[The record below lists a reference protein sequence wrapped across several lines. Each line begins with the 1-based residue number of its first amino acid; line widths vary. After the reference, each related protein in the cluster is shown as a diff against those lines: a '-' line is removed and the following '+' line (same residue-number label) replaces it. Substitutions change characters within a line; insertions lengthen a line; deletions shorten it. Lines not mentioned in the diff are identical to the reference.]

1 MYNSSLV
8 INYIGKIMR
17 SSLIQIFTVI
27 FVAAIS
33 WLIWDKWDII
43 TGSSDSKNSIAKP
56 EKPPTAVD
64 AKSVRVDNIVVN
76 MEVVGNLK
84 ALDAIDVT
92 SEING
97 IITKINFTE
106 GQSIQKG
113 EVLFLLDSNIEKAE
127 ITIQK
132 ADVDRWTAL
141 LERRQRLARSAE
153 KLSKTKNIARTRLDQ
168 LLTDETEALA
178 QLQIAKAKLIIAQN
192 NLYKKIIKAPFNGVA
207 GLKLKSI
214 GEYLEP
220 GEIVTSLDSID
231 PIELDF
237 EVPESVISS
246 LKIGTEINAFTRA
259 WGDEVFTGIIK
270 SVNTRV
276 NLESRSIT
284 VRAEINNS
292 NLKLKPGMFMMVKLP
307 IITRKNAIIVPEES
321 VLTDGT
327 QRTIYVIKD
336 GVTKSKPVKLGQR
349 LPGEVE
355 VLEGIPSDAIVITG
369 GIQKVRDGSKVII
382 RESKK

>member
-64 AKSVRVDNIVVN
+64 ARSVRVDNIVVN

-97 IITKINFTE
+97 IITKINFSE

-178 QLQIAKAKLIIAQN
+178 QLQIAQAKLIIAQN

-220 GEIVTSLDSID
+220 GEVVTSLDSID

-246 LKIGTEINAFTRA
+246 LKIATEINAFTRA

>member
-113 EVLFLLDSNIEKAE
+113 EILFLLDSNIEKAE

-192 NLYKKIIKAPFNGVA
+192 NLYKKIIKAPFNGVT

-355 VLEGIPSDAIVITG
+355 VLEGISSDAIVITG

>member
-43 TGSSDSKNSIAKP
+43 SGSGDSVNSIAKP

-76 MEVVGNLK
+76 MEVVGNLR

-92 SEING
+92 SEISG

-106 GQSIQKG
+106 GQSIKKG
-113 EVLFLLDSNIEKAE
+113 DVLFLLDSNIEKAE

-132 ADVDRWTAL
+132 ADINRWTAL

-153 KLSKTKNIARTRLDQ
+153 KLSETKNIARTRLDQ

-178 QLQIAKAKLIIAQN
+178 QLQIAKAKLKIAQN
-192 NLYKKIIKAPFNGVA
+192 NLYKKIIKAPFNGIT

-246 LKIGTEINAFTRA
+246 LIIGTNIKTVTRA
-259 WGDEVFTGIIK
+259 WGNEVFTGIIK
-270 SVNTRV
+270 SINTRV

-284 VRAEINNS
+284 VRATIS
-292 NLKLKPGMFMMVKLP
+292 NKKLKLKPGMFMMVKLP
-307 IITRKNAIIVPEES
+307 VITHKNAIIVPEES

-327 QRTIYVIKD
+327 QRTIYIIKD

-355 VLEGIPSDAIVITG
+355 VLEGIDSDAIVITG
-369 GIQKVRDGSKVII
+369 GIQKVRDGSKVTI
-382 RESKK
+382 RESK

>member
-27 FVAAIS
+27 FVAVIS

-97 IITKINFTE
+97 IITKINFSE

-178 QLQIAKAKLIIAQN
+178 QLQIAQAKLIIAQN

-220 GEIVTSLDSID
+220 GEVVTSLDSID

-246 LKIGTEINAFTRA
+246 LKIATEINAFTRA

>member
-192 NLYKKIIKAPFNGVA
+192 NLYKKIIKAPFNGVT

-246 LKIGTEINAFTRA
+246 LKIATEINAFTRA

>member
-43 TGSSDSKNSIAKP
+43 TGSSDSKNSIVKP

-246 LKIGTEINAFTRA
+246 LKIATEINAFTRA

>member
-43 TGSSDSKNSIAKP
+43 TGSSDSKNSIVKP

-106 GQSIQKG
+106 GQSVQKG
-113 EVLFLLDSNIEKAE
+113 EILFLLDSNIEKAE

-246 LKIGTEINAFTRA
+246 LKIATEINAFTRA

-284 VRAEINNS
+284 VRAEISNS

-355 VLEGIPSDAIVITG
+355 VLEGISSDAIVITG

>member
-27 FVAAIS
+27 FIAAIS

-43 TGSSDSKNSIAKP
+43 TGSGDSKNSIAKP

-246 LKIGTEINAFTRA
+246 LKIATEINAFTRA
-259 WGDEVFTGIIK
+259 WGEEVFTGIIK

>member
-64 AKSVRVDNIVVN
+64 ARSVRVDNIVVN

-178 QLQIAKAKLIIAQN
+178 QLQIAQAKLIIAQN

-246 LKIGTEINAFTRA
+246 LKIATEINAFTRA

>member
-153 KLSKTKNIARTRLDQ
+153 KLSETKNIARTRLDQ

-192 NLYKKIIKAPFNGVA
+192 NLYKKIIKAPFNGVT

-355 VLEGIPSDAIVITG
+355 VLEGISSDAIVITG

>member
-153 KLSKTKNIARTRLDQ
+153 KLSETKNIARTRLDQ

-178 QLQIAKAKLIIAQN
+178 QLQIAQAKLIIAQN

-220 GEIVTSLDSID
+220 GEVVTSLDSID

-246 LKIGTEINAFTRA
+246 LKIATEINAFTRA

>member
-27 FVAAIS
+27 FVAVIS

-97 IITKINFTE
+97 IITKINFSE

-178 QLQIAKAKLIIAQN
+178 QLQIAQAKLIIAQN

-220 GEIVTSLDSID
+220 GEVVTSLDSID

-246 LKIGTEINAFTRA
+246 LKIATEINAFTRA

-336 GVTKSKPVKLGQR
+336 GVTKSNPVKLGQR
-349 LPGEVE
+349 RPGEVE

>member
-27 FVAAIS
+27 FVAVIS

-97 IITKINFTE
+97 IITKINFSE

-178 QLQIAKAKLIIAQN
+178 QLQIAQAKLIIAQN

-220 GEIVTSLDSID
+220 GEVVTSLDSID

-246 LKIGTEINAFTRA
+246 LKIVTEINAFTRA
-259 WGDEVFTGIIK
+259 WGHEVFTGIIK

-355 VLEGIPSDAIVITG
+355 VLEGISSGAIVITG

>member
-17 SSLIQIFTVI
+17 SSLIQIITVI
-27 FVAAIS
+27 FVAVIS

-64 AKSVRVDNIVVN
+64 ARSVRVDNIVVN

-97 IITKINFTE
+97 IITKINFSE

-178 QLQIAKAKLIIAQN
+178 QLQIAQAKLIIAQN

-220 GEIVTSLDSID
+220 GEVVTSLDSID

-246 LKIGTEINAFTRA
+246 LKIATEINAFTRA